1 VLLGSLVRTHGLL
14 KAYVLN
20 KQVTTIAIGLVKNI
34 YTWRRDRKFIRIY
47 GPAGAP
53 RNDIER
59 ATAMAIACEVPFGI
73 RALQQGIEVEGVWI
87 SRGNTPVPGSPVL
100 TPRRGNSPAPSL
112 VGGRGGGSLT
122 PTSPTSPTNPVTPIT
137 PLQEW
142 PLERKASPQPAKPAR
157 PRASSFTLD
166 SWQLPGRDGV
176 DGLPEFSSV
185 EYGGASGMDSATLE
199 VLEGRVHRFGKRC
212 TALLS

>member
-1 VLLGSLVRTHGLL
+1 VLLGSLVRTNGSL

-20 KQVTTIAIGLVKNI
+20 KQLSTIAIGLVKNL
-34 YTWRRDRKFIRIY
+34 YTWRRDRKFIQLY
-47 GPAGAP
+47 GLAGAP

-59 ATAMAIACEVPFGI
+59 VAAMAIACEVPFGI

-122 PTSPTSPTNPVTPIT
+122 PTSPTNPITPIS

-142 PLERKASPQPAKPAR
+142 PPERKASPQPAKPVR
-157 PRASSFTLD
+157 PRALSFTLD
-166 SWQLPGRDGV
+166 GWHLPGRDGA
-176 DGLPEFSSV
+176 DGLPEFSSG
-185 EYGGASGMDSATLE
+185 EYGSASGMDSATLE
-199 VLEGRVHRFGKRC
+199 VLEGRVGGFGKRC
-212 TALLS
+212 TALFS